1 MKIAE
6 IRELSTKELL
16 ERVDAEVAAYD
27 QKKINHSISPM
38 DNPSQIKQQ
47 RRLIARMKTDF
58 RQRVLINKYL
68 SLMEARNLRKERT
81 GVVTS
86 NKMDKSITV
95 AIKWKEKHPIY
106 GKFVNKTKKYHA
118 HDENNEC
125 NIGDTVKIM
134 ETRPLSKTKR
144 WRLVQIIERAK

>member
-1 MKIAE
+1 
-6 IRELSTKELL
+6 
-16 ERVDAEVAAYD
+16 
-27 QKKINHSISPM
+27 
-38 DNPSQIKQQ
+38 
-47 RRLIARMKTDF
+47 
-58 RQRVLINKYL
+58 
-68 SLMEARNLRKERT
+68 METRNLRKERT

-118 HDENNEC
+118 HDEKNEC
-125 NIGDTVKIM
+125 GIGDTVKIM

-144 WRLVQIIERAK
+144 WRLVQIIERAKKHDTARIKTSSSR

>member
-1 MKIAE
+1 
-6 IRELSTKELL
+6 
-16 ERVDAEVAAYD
+16 
-27 QKKINHSISPM
+27 
-38 DNPSQIKQQ
+38 
-47 RRLIARMKTDF
+47 
-58 RQRVLINKYL
+58 
-68 SLMEARNLRKERT
+68 METRNLRKERT

-144 WRLVQIIERAK
+144 WRLVQRIERAK